1 MAEKRFYWL
10 KLQKDFFKRHDIKY
24 IESLPNGRE
33 IAFFYLKLMVE
44 SVDHDGELRFS
55 SEIPY
60 SEAMLASVTDTPMEI
75 VEPGMAVLKELGL
88 VKIDEAGTITVP
100 KVIKMIDSAADTD
113 GARRMRRL
121 REQKANETCG
131 SANETCG
138 SANET
143 CAQNE
148 QDRTKGD
155 ESIEKEIEIE
165 KELEID
171 TKRESKERKS
181 RSHFVP
187 PTVEEVYDY
196 CEGRHNG
203 IDPLRFVDYYSARG
217 WKNITDWKAQ
227 VRVWESQVGI
237 PASEF

>member
-100 KVIKMIDSAADTD
+100 KVIKMIGSASDTD
-113 GARRMRRL
+113 GARRVRRY
-121 REQKANETCG
+121 REKQQTL
-131 SANETCG
+131 
-138 SANET
+138 
-143 CAQNE
+143 QNVTQPL
-148 QDRTKGD
+148 QDVTD
-155 ESIEKEIEIE
+155 TVTNDNESIEKEIEIE

-227 VRVWESQVGI
+227 VRVWESKVGI